1 MNDLIDLCHHHGLHD
16 VAYDMYV
23 GCGKP
28 ECTDCKLRPIIARQG
43 NKFQMCDIIIPMIP
57 PHKVY
62 VEPFAGSAAIFFQLP
77 KAEVSVLNDLD
88 KHTYNFL
95 RRIQHAPLD
104 VSSYP
109 DPPRTVD
116 AMKKQFTK
124 KQKTTQDKIV
134 HELIRSC
141 CGFNSLIVNEPKQI
155 YNTIQIRGKID
166 KICSLKEKLKGVK
179 ILNEDYADVIRKYDS
194 KDSFFFLDPPY
205 EKSDKRLGYAEST
218 DFDFERLENILCG
231 IQGKFLMTINDSPR
245 IRKLFKSF
253 HQKKFNAKTQL
264 TQINSKTS
272 SKPYL
277 RKELFISNYTL
288 P

>member
-28 ECTDCKLRPIIARQG
+28 DCADCKLRPIISRQG
-43 NKFQMCDIIIPMIP
+43 NKYQMRDLIVPLIP

-62 VEPFAGSAAIFFQLP
+62 VEPFAGTAAIFFQLP

-109 DPPRTVD
+109 NPPRTLE
-116 AMKKQFTK
+116 ALKKQFTK

-141 CGFNSLIVNEPKQI
+141 CGFNTQIVNEPTQI
-155 YNTIQIRGKID
+155 YLRRQISMKVAKIQ
-166 KICSLKEKLKGVK
+166 SLKEKLEGVK

-194 KDSFFFLDPPY
+194 KDSFFFIDPPY
-205 EKSDKRLGYAEST
+205 ENSAGRLGYAETSEF
-218 DFDFERLENILCG
+218 DFDRLKNVLHG
-231 IQGKFLMTINDSPR
+231 IQGKFLMTINNSPH
-245 IRKLFKSF
+245 IRKLFKEF
-253 HQKKFNAKTQL
+253 HQKKFVAKTSLIQ
-264 TQINSKTS
+264 SKKFLS
-272 SKPYL
+272 NPYV
-277 RKELFISNYTL
+277 RTELFISNYTL